1 MHRLTG
7 KEIARTIKLLR
18 LIDATEGSLTNDMI
32 AKSLGVSQP
41 TVSALMRKL
50 DRLRII
56 DRIKRGQVLK
66 GSNHQKYINEWLG
79 IAISEIPMR
88 HIAH

>member
-7 KEIARTIKLLR
+7 KEIVRTIKLLR
-18 LIDATEGSLTNDMI
+18 LIDATKGSLTNDMI

-41 TVSALMRKL
+41 TVSLLMSKL
-50 DRLRII
+50 DRLRIV
-56 DRIKRGQVLK
+56 DRIQRGQVLK
-66 GSNHQKYINEWLG
+66 GSNHQKYINEWLNLR
-79 IAISEIPMR
+79 ITEIPMR